1 MPYKEIKVEKM
12 FYTIGEV
19 ATMLGEN
26 TSLVR
31 FWANRFTDVIRP
43 HKNKKGNRMFTPN
56 DVENI
61 KLMHYLVKEKG
72 MTLDGAYKRIKENKT
87 GEDYSVEVVR
97 TLENIKAELLSVKE
111 LL

>member
-19 ATMLGEN
+19 AALLGEN
-26 TSLVR
+26 TALVR
-31 FWANRFTDVIRP
+31 LWANRFDDIIRP

-61 KLMHYLVKEKG
+61 KLIHYLVREKG
-72 MTLDGAYKRIKENKT
+72 LTLEGAHKRVKENKT
-87 GEDYSVEVVR
+87 GENHSLEVVQA
-97 TLENIKAELLSVKE
+97 LENIKAELLSIKE

>member
-1 MPYKEIKVEKM
+1 MPYKEIKIEKM

-19 ATMLGEN
+19 AAMLGEN

-31 FWANRFTDVIRP
+31 FWTNRFGDIIRP
-43 HKNKKGNRMFTPN
+43 NKNKKGNRMFTPN

-61 KLMHYLVKEKG
+61 KLIYYLVREKG
-72 MTLDGAYKRIKENKT
+72 LTLDGAHKRIKENKT
-87 GEDYSVEVVR
+87 GEDHTLEVVQA
-97 TLENIKAELLSVKE
+97 LEKVKAELLSIKE

>member
-1 MPYKEIKVEKM
+1 MPYKEVKVEKM

-97 TLENIKAELLSVKE
+97 TLENIKSELLSVKE

>member
-1 MPYKEIKVEKM
+1 MPYKEVKIEKM

-19 ATMLGEN
+19 AEMLDKN
-26 TSLVR
+26 TSLIR
-31 FWANRFTDVIRP
+31 FWANRFDDVIRP

-61 KLMHYLVKEKG
+61 RLIHYLVKEKG
-72 MTLDGAYKRIKENKT
+72 LTLDGAHKRIKENKT
-87 GEDYSVEVVR
+87 GEDHSLKMMQA
-97 TLENIKAELLSVKE
+97 LENIKAELLSVKE